1 MSLNDNKFHFPS
13 APQILLA
20 TAIGVGIGLLAM
32 SQLKSF
38 YGHTPLSGKAN
49 LSQTLPTQAAAKSD
63 KPKGLA
69 DFSLWPKLESRMNV
83 LLMGV
88 DSNGRDTER
97 FTGCRSDTMII
108 ASLDPE
114 SKKVSLL
121 SIPRDSRVRI
131 ADNHGVDKINSAHAF
146 GGPELAVKTVGEDFG
161 VPIDHYLVIDTQGL
175 KKVFEALGPV
185 EILIEKPMHYR
196 DRAGRLNIALEPGI
210 NKLDATGLEE
220 YVRYRHDAKGDIG
233 RIERQQWFLRQ
244 VKKKLEEP
252 QVLLKLPE
260 LCKLAEEYVRTD
272 LSVEDMLKLA
282 AFSKEIKTN
291 KIQTAMLPGEPV
303 TISGGSYWVPQPE
316 ASALMLHR
324 MTGAPQSVSVIAAN
338 TGATIHSRRRAQSD
352 EALAMDASG
361 ELGANGIANTATN
374 DNLTAECAAAYS
386 DKPVSIILRYPKGSE
401 ATAKNLEARLKEKGY
416 NVKYLQR
423 GELSECQHEQV
434 IAGSYRA
441 DDDLVSKLKDSMTEL
456 DSYAVVVHLESR
468 APADFTIV
476 ISPTT
481 IITAPVVVTSESDK
495 TGEKSS
501 DKLSELDGKTAV
513 PEPTKLNTHK

>member
-1 MSLNDNKFHFPS
+1 MSPNDKKFSLPS
-13 APQILLA
+13 APQIVLA

-32 SQLKSF
+32 GQLKSF
-38 YGHTPLSGKAN
+38 YNHTPLSGKSN
-49 LSQTLPTQAAAKSD
+49 LSQTLPAQAASKVENKA
-63 KPKGLA
+63 KGLA
-69 DFSLWPKLESRMNV
+69 DFSLWPKLENRMNV

-114 SKKVSLL
+114 SKKVSLV

-146 GGPELAVKTVGEDFG
+146 GGPELAVKTVGEDFA
-161 VPIDHYLVIDTQGL
+161 VPIDHYIVIDTQGL

-210 NKLDATGLEE
+210 NKLDAAGLEE

-291 KIQTAMLPGEPV
+291 KIQTAMLPGDPV

-324 MTGAPQSVSVIAAN
+324 MTGAPQSVGVIAAN
-338 TGATIHSRRRAQSD
+338 TGATIHSRRHSHSD
-352 EALAMDASG
+352 EALAMDGSSEATLSDS
-361 ELGANGIANTATN
+361 AATN
-374 DNLTAECAAAYS
+374 DNLTTQCAAAYS
-386 DKPVSIILRYPKGSE
+386 DKPVSIILRYAKGSE
-401 ATAKNLEARLKEKGY
+401 ETAKNLEARLKEKGY
-416 NVKYLQR
+416 CVKYQQR

-434 IAGSYRA
+434 IASSYRA
-441 DDDLVSKLKDSMTEL
+441 DDELVSKLKDSIAEL
-456 DSYAVVVHLESR
+456 DDYAVVVHLESR
-468 APADFTIV
+468 APSDITIV
-476 ISPTT
+476 VCPTT
-481 IITAPVVVTSESDK
+481 AITAPTVVTASDTKDDAKAEGKSED
-495 TGEKSS
+495 TA
-501 DKLSELDGKTAV
+501 KTAAA
-513 PEPTKLNTHK
+513 EPAKLKTHN

>member
-1 MSLNDNKFHFPS
+1 MSDNGKRFQLPS

-32 SQLKSF
+32 GQLKNF
-38 YGHTPLSGKAN
+38 YSRTPLSGKSN
-49 LSQTLPTQAAAKSD
+49 LAQTLPPPATTNTANKN
-63 KPKGLA
+63 KGLA

-114 SKKVSLL
+114 AKKVSLV

-146 GGPELAVKTVGEDFG
+146 GGPELAVKTVGEDFA
-161 VPIDHYLVIDTQGL
+161 VPIDHYIVIDTQGL

-210 NKLDATGLEE
+210 NKLDAAGLEE

-252 QVLLKLPE
+252 QVLLKMPE

-272 LSVEDMLKLA
+272 LTVEDMLKLA
-282 AFSKEIKTN
+282 AFSKEIKPN

-303 TISGGSYWVPQPE
+303 TISGGSYWVPSPE

-324 MTGAPQSVSVIAAN
+324 MTGAPQSVSVIANN
-338 TGATIHSRRRAQSD
+338 TGATIHSRRNPRSD
-352 EALAMDASG
+352 EALAMEASSD
-361 ELGANGIANTATN
+361 TALASDVASN
-374 DNLTAECAAAYS
+374 DSLAAQCAAAYS
-386 DKPVSIILRYPKGSE
+386 DKPVSIILRYPKGCE
-401 ATAKNLEARLKEKGY
+401 ETAKNLEARLKENGY
-416 NVKYLQR
+416 NVKYQQR

-434 IAGSYRA
+434 IASSYRA
-441 DDDLVSKLKDSMTEL
+441 DDDLVAKLKDSVVEL
-456 DSYAVVVHLESR
+456 DNYAVVVHLEPR
-468 APADFTIV
+468 ACSDVTIV
-476 ISPTT
+476 ISPST
-481 IITAPVVVTSESDK
+481 IVPAPPVVTSTDDKSDDK
-495 TGEKSS
+495 SEK
-501 DKLSELDGKTAV
+501 KGKTAAT
-513 PEPTKLNTHK
+513 EPVKLNTHN

>member
-1 MSLNDNKFHFPS
+1 MSQNDNKFSFPS

-20 TAIGVGIGLLAM
+20 TVVGVGIGLLAM
-32 SQLKSF
+32 SQLKNF
-38 YGHTPLSGKAN
+38 YSHTPLSGKSS
-49 LSQTLPTQAAAKSD
+49 LSQTLPAQSPKKDENKS
-63 KPKGLA
+63 KGLA

-114 SKKVSLL
+114 TKKVSLV

-146 GGPELAVKTVGEDFG
+146 GGPELAVKTVGEDFA

-210 NKLDATGLEE
+210 NKLDAAGLEE

-324 MTGAPQSVSVIAAN
+324 MTGAPQSVSIIAAN
-338 TGATIHSRRRAQSD
+338 TGATIHSRRHSRSD
-352 EALAMDASG
+352 EALAMDGSSEALASEG
-361 ELGANGIANTATN
+361 LNTPNITN

-386 DKPVSIILRYPKGSE
+386 DKPISVILRYPKGSE
-401 ATAKNLEARLKEKGY
+401 ETAKNLEGRLKEKGY
-416 NVKYLQR
+416 NVKYQQR

-441 DDDLVSKLKDSMTEL
+441 DDDLVSKLKDSVSEL
-456 DSYAVVVHLESR
+456 DSYAVVVHLESK

-481 IITAPVVVTSESDK
+481 VVTAPVVVTPEVDK
-495 TGEKSS
+495 T
-501 DKLSELDGKTAV
+501 TA
-513 PEPTKLNTHK
+513 EPTKQNTNK